1 MNFLQWALAQIRW
14 NRLFRTSEFTLP
26 VAEQLA
32 FLNALP
38 EPEDDLARSYNQYR
52 CQMRLSSGTMRLICQ
67 LAALVLL
74 PIYRL
79 RLMHAPSPR
88 AEAPRDA
95 VFLFDGGDSILPDT
109 LRAEFPALCQ
119 VREYQYGSLLKKED
133 MALLS
138 TLRRRYPMAFY
149 FRFKC
154 MLKLA
159 MYRYQYEVYHPKAM
173 IVSEEY
179 SYTSSFLNE
188 YCRRLGVEHINVMHG
203 DKSLMIRDSFFHF
216 DRCYIWN
223 DHFAK
228 LFLQLR
234 AEPTQFRIELPPSMR
249 PWDAQGVE
257 KTVDYTYY
265 LQKETPQMLEK
276 ITESLQTLRKR
287 GAVVA
292 VRPHPVYSDM
302 DAVRRL
308 FSDFEIEEKNT
319 VSVETSILRTRHVI
333 SRHSTVL
340 FQAHINHVPI
350 VIDDITDPRQHQQL
364 RDLKF
369 WGFSLPHTLLS
380 EELCRVSQPQPQN
393 PSADLTGIS
402 VLPKE

>member
-1 MNFLQWALAQIRW
+1 MDFLQWAKEQISR
-14 NRLFRTSEFTLP
+14 NAIFRTSEFTLP
-26 VAEQLA
+26 VADQLA

-52 CQMRLSSGTMRLICQ
+52 CQMRLSNGVMRLICQ

-74 PIYRL
+74 PVYRL

-95 VFLFDGGDSILPDT
+95 VFLFAGNERVLPDT
-109 LRAEFPALCQ
+109 LRAEFPALYQ
-119 VREYQYGSLLKKED
+119 VREYQSSSLLKKED

-138 TLRRRYPMAFY
+138 TLRRRYPTAFY

-203 DKSLMIRDSFFHF
+203 DKTLMIRDSFFHF
-216 DRCYIWN
+216 DRCYIWD

-234 AEPTQFRIELPPSMR
+234 TEPTQFRIELPPAMQ
-249 PWDAQGVE
+249 PWDTQGAE

-265 LQKETPQMLEK
+265 LQIETPRMLEN
-276 ITESLQTLRKR
+276 IAESLQKLRKS

-292 VRPHPVYSDM
+292 VRPHPLYSDM
-302 DAVRRL
+302 ETVRRL

-319 VSVETSILRTRHVI
+319 VSIETSILRTRHAI
-333 SRHSTVL
+333 ARHSTVL
-340 FQAHINHVPI
+340 FQAHINHVSI
-350 VIDDITDPRQHQQL
+350 IIDDITNPQQHQQL
-364 RDLKF
+364 KDLKF

-380 EELCRVSQPQPQN
+380 EV
-393 PSADLTGIS
+393 IS
-402 VLPKE
+402 NIDVRR